1 MDLLLKI
8 TSNKK
13 YIVTKRRVKILQEVE
28 PQHLANV
35 LLRRYQNLRPDLVKE
50 KVSMKS
56 MIRRTA
62 KHFDGLMERTFG
74 EIWSDPK
81 HKGEEAELS
90 FDVSTVYNSLI
101 PSLTFESIGQSEQ
114 SYPTKSKQGIKEC
127 KSVQDLVSSIRQGLK
142 MPDQALSLLN
152 NPTLCTLLLLNPT
165 PTEIQERLSITL
177 YFTLHNEFLS
187 MSRNQKQSQQKKDL
201 LCRINMLQESLQYG
215 LPVVGRFLAEYL
227 VAWDGNEYFNEICKM
242 LSFMPIT
249 DFAGNVE
256 KNLCFYSLPKSNCS
270 NCRTWWMYPW
280 TYPVV
285 VQWQQTTVEK
295 ADCFAWLLSSTC
307 PALGF
312 APVLRMWRWAFCL
325 TKRTLPLGKHI
336 VRQPFWKHQ
345 RFVWFHFTT
354 G

>member
-28 PQHLANV
+28 PQHVANV

-74 EIWSDPK
+74 EIWSHPK

-90 FDVSTVYNSLI
+90 FDVSTVGVNYNSLI

-270 NCRTWWMYPW
+270 NCRT
-280 TYPVV
+280 
-285 VQWQQTTVEK
+285 
-295 ADCFAWLLSSTC
+295 
-307 PALGF
+307 
-312 APVLRMWRWAFCL
+312 
-325 TKRTLPLGKHI
+325 
-336 VRQPFWKHQ
+336 
-345 RFVWFHFTT
+345 
-354 G
+354 